1 MPLQKHHSVFGIIQ
15 AAPSLCASKA
25 LGAPVLRSRS
35 AQSFDFRL
43 DRVAL
48 YSIHFFG
55 TFPPLAASWR
65 MTSLWSQTFIFDEPF
80 FVSPE

>member
-1 MPLQKHHSVFGIIQ
+1 MARRIGREITRLAAKRDLFGLIV
-15 AAPSLCASKA
+15 
-25 LGAPVLRSRS
+25 PVLQSRS
-35 AQSFDFRL
+35 VQSLDFRL

-80 FVSPE
+80 VVSPE

>member
-1 MPLQKHHSVFGIIQ
+1 MARRIGREITANRDLFGLIV
-15 AAPSLCASKA
+15 
-25 LGAPVLRSRS
+25 PVLQSRS
-35 AQSFDFRL
+35 VQPFDFRL

-80 FVSPE
+80 VVSPQ

>member
-1 MPLQKHHSVFGIIQ
+1 MVEGIDALAERLHGSRPEDLFR
-15 AAPSLCASKA
+15 AALIV
-25 LGAPVLRSRS
+25 PVLQSRS
-35 AQSFDFRL
+35 AQPFDCRL

-48 YSIHFFG
+48 YAIHVFG

-80 FVSPE
+80 VSPE